1 MKKLRIH
8 KHTFTA
14 LSLFG
19 AVTSSHLMADDSVHA
34 SSHAPISIMGDHMH
48 NKGEWMVSYR
58 FMSMSMSGNLSGVD
72 DISDE
77 TIVTTVENR
86 FGTPAT
92 LRVVPQ
98 NMTTDMHMLGAMYAP
113 SDNFTL
119 MAMLPYIDKDMRLT
133 TYQGTTG
140 TTVLGDFD
148 SKSSGF
154 GDLKV
159 GSLIRVFD
167 DSTHHVHFNAMVSLP
182 TGSIDESG
190 VVLAP
195 TGATVESRLP
205 YAMQLGSGTYDLMPG
220 ITYTGKSNSLTWG
233 AQYSGTF
240 RQGDNSEG
248 YTLGDENKVNLWW
261 QYEFVPSFSGSVGF
275 EYFDSDSIDGIDD
288 DIALPVQ
295 TADPD
300 NYGRTVQSLKVG
312 VNWIQQ
318 HGAFRNT
325 RVALEYSKPI
335 KQDVNGIQL
344 EMDNMWTLGLQRAF

>member
-1 MKKLRIH
+1 MTNLKIH
-8 KHTFTA
+8 NCIFAT
-14 LSLFG
+14 LSSLG
-19 AVTSSHLMADDSVHA
+19 VVMSSHAMADDTLYA

-48 NKGEWMVSYR
+48 EKGEWMVSYR
-58 FMSMSMSGNLSGVD
+58 FMSMSMSGNLNGRD
-72 DISDE
+72 DMSDE
-77 TIVTTVENR
+77 EIVTTVENR
-86 FGTPAT
+86 FGTPPT

-98 NMTTDMHMLGAMYAP
+98 DMTTDMHMLGAMYAP
-113 SDNFTL
+113 NDNFTL

-133 TYQGTTG
+133 TYQGVAG
-140 TTVLGDFD
+140 ANVLGDFN
-148 SKSSGF
+148 SKASGV

-167 DSTHHVHFNAMVSLP
+167 DNTHHVHVNAMVSLP

-190 VVLAP
+190 SVLAP
-195 TGATVESRLP
+195 TGATIASRLP

-261 QYEFVPSFSGSVGF
+261 QYEFVPSFSASAGL

-288 DIALPVQ
+288 AIALPVQ

-300 NYGRTVQSLKVG
+300 NYGRTVHSLKVG
-312 VNWIQQ
+312 VNWVQQ
-318 HGAFRNT
+318 QGALRNT

-335 KQDVNGIQL
+335 KQEVNGIQM
-344 EMDNMWTLGLQRAF
+344 EMDNMWTFGLQRAF